1 MRDDLARRRYVAA
14 LVSTDAVLLSAAFVL
29 ANLARSSSGFAGDAL
44 ADPMAIAVVPF
55 LLVVLWLRGAYA
67 RAHVLGGPEEYV
79 RVIGSCAY
87 GALFVA
93 GVSYLF
99 GASPLVPRSAL
110 LLFWVL
116 ATVSIV
122 GGRFLLRRVA
132 YALRARGLF
141 VRRVLVAGASEQ
153 GVAIAGRIHGPREG
167 GVEVVGFLDDYA
179 PVGTRLVGETVEN
192 GQVSRRQFQVVGHP
206 YDAQELAMVHR
217 CDLVIV
223 VPAALSWES
232 QQALVQLGA
241 ADNGLDVRLAPAA
254 FDLAAAC
261 VEPAP
266 LGFLPLLRLGG
277 SRIVGVQA
285 LLRAALDV
293 ALAATLLV
301 AVAPFVGA
309 ALMLGRARGVRP
321 LLVERAVV
329 GRDGSPVRLRLL
341 NPMVT
346 DRLLLRGAPALL
358 DVVRGRLALVGPR
371 PIPADEWAQYQ
382 RRAGLLRSVLP
393 GLTGP
398 WRLGGPEAPDERMF
412 GDVLWV
418 HNWTIWQHL
427 FVLVQ
432 TGRRVWRH
440 RDREGSL
447 ARWNRAT
454 LRRTELS
461 VGGQRELGAAG

>member
-29 ANLARSSSGFAGDAL
+29 ANLARSSSGSAGDAL

-153 GVAIAGRIHGPREG
+153 GVAIAGRVHGPREG

-192 GQVSRRQFQVVGHP
+192 GQ
-206 YDAQELAMVHR
+206 
-217 CDLVIV
+217 
-223 VPAALSWES
+223 
-232 QQALVQLGA
+232 
-241 ADNGLDVRLAPAA
+241 
-254 FDLAAAC
+254 
-261 VEPAP
+261 
-266 LGFLPLLRLGG
+266 
-277 SRIVGVQA
+277 
-285 LLRAALDV
+285 
-293 ALAATLLV
+293 
-301 AVAPFVGA
+301 
-309 ALMLGRARGVRP
+309 
-321 LLVERAVV
+321 
-329 GRDGSPVRLRLL
+329 
-341 NPMVT
+341 
-346 DRLLLRGAPALL
+346 
-358 DVVRGRLALVGPR
+358 
-371 PIPADEWAQYQ
+371 
-382 RRAGLLRSVLP
+382 
-393 GLTGP
+393 
-398 WRLGGPEAPDERMF
+398 
-412 GDVLWV
+412 
-418 HNWTIWQHL
+418 
-427 FVLVQ
+427 
-432 TGRRVWRH
+432 
-440 RDREGSL
+440 
-447 ARWNRAT
+447 
-454 LRRTELS
+454 
-461 VGGQRELGAAG
+461 